1 MKRRTSRTDVRCSF
15 CGKSADQV
23 DKIVTGPGVNI
34 CSECIKLCNEV
45 LKEDDAKKPVT
56 LHKDLP
62 KPAEIKARLDDYV
75 IGQERA
81 KRTLSVAVYNHYKR
95 IRSNEV
101 SDDIELDK
109 SNILLIGPT
118 GTGKTELARTL
129 ARILQVPFSIADAT
143 ILTEAGY
150 VGEDVENILVRL
162 LQAADYDVAR
172 AEMGILYLDEMD
184 KISRKSAN
192 PSITRDVSGEG
203 VQQALL
209 KILEGTV
216 ASIPPKGGRKHP
228 EQPLIQLNTKNILF
242 ICGGAFGGL
251 ENIISARI
259 GKKTI
264 GFGSDTAAVSD
275 ENVGEIFQHAEPED
289 LTKYGLIPELVG
301 RMPVVSALNEL
312 DEETLLRI
320 LTEPKDAV
328 IKQYQKLFELDGVD
342 LKFEEEALREIVTI
356 TLSKGTGARGLRSVL
371 ESFMVDLMFDIPSN
385 SDIKEVTVTREMV
398 RNHKPP
404 RMEVHEAEEESK
416 KRA

>member
-45 LKEDDAKKPVT
+45 LKEDDLKKPVT

-62 KPAEIKARLDDYV
+62 KPTEIKTRLDDYV

-95 IRSNEV
+95 IRSNQAN
-101 SDDIELDK
+101 DDIELDK

-172 AEMGILYLDEMD
+172 AEMGILYLDEVD

-242 ICGGAFGGL
+242 ICGGAFDGL

-264 GFGSDTAAVSD
+264 GFGSDASAVD
-275 ENVGEIFQHAEPED
+275 QNVGEIFQHAEPED

-328 IKQYQKLFELDGVD
+328 IKQYKKLFELDGVD
-342 LKFEEEALREIVTI
+342 LSFEDDALREIVAI
-356 TLSKGTGARGLRSVL
+356 TMSKGTGARGLRSVL
-371 ESFMVDLMFDIPSN
+371 ETFMVDLMFDIPSN
-385 SDIKEVTVTREMV
+385 SEIKEVMVTRDMV
-398 RNHKPP
+398 RNHKQPH
-404 RMEVHEAEEESK
+404 MEVHEEENK